1 MLYLVQEAAANTV
14 PANSNFV
21 LNLTQWSILFGALMP
36 LLVGIVTKKVA
47 NPGVKATTLLVL
59 NALNGVFTDWF
70 ATPNG
75 FDWSGAIVNAIAG
88 LIVSVGLYYG
98 FWKDTLSPV
107 LNEATKRFGIGPSSA
122 GVGPRNVDRAA

>member
-1 MLYLVQEAAANTV
+1 MLYLVQQAAVETV

-21 LNLTQWSILFGALMP
+21 LNLTQWSILVGALMP

-47 NPGVKATTLLVL
+47 NPGLKATTLLVL
-59 NALNGVFTDWF
+59 NAINGVLTDWF

-75 FDWSGAIVNAIAG
+75 FDWSGALVNAIAG
-88 LIVSVGLYYG
+88 LITSVGLYYG
-98 FWKDTLSPV
+98 FWKNTVSPY
-107 LNEATKRFGIGPSSA
+107 LNDATRTFGIGPNPN